1 MANNNFRV
9 DINNVPRHKRQLDS
23 AIQRALDLVGERVS
37 SNVAQI
43 TPVDTG
49 ALRNSISH
57 RTMKDAVL
65 IGSNLKYALYVEVG
79 TIKMRAANRGKGYLR
94 YGIQQSRND
103 IKTILEGELR
113 NL

>member
-1 MANNNFRV
+1 
-9 DINNVPRHKRQLDS
+9 
-23 AIQRALDLVGERVS
+23 
-37 SNVAQI
+37 
-43 TPVDTG
+43 
-49 ALRNSISH
+49 
-57 RTMKDAVL
+57 MKDAVL